1 MDILKVLE
9 GFFLQGSIGV
19 LRVSK
24 VCIRVCKGVSSRI
37 DKGGLQWFSSFVG
50 SSIKLRCV
58 CLRCSRSLVF
68 RSFLKGLMKVYT
80 NSAKVC
86 CCVLLLS
93 LFYQGVHSAEPE
105 QFWRLW
111 RSHPAP

>member
-37 DKGGLQWFSSFVG
+37 DKGGLQGFSSFVG

-68 RSFLKGLMKVYT
+68 RSFFERSYEGLHEFCQ
-80 NSAKVC
+80 S
-86 CCVLLLS
+86 LLLCIAFVVVLPGCS
-93 LFYQGVHSAEPE
+93 LG
-105 QFWRLW
+105 
-111 RSHPAP
+111 